1 MFLDFGDDPFLLGEG
16 PTDEEEEEE
25 EEDKDE
31 GGDSGGDE
39 RLV

>member
-16 PTDEEEEEE
+16 PTDEEEEDE
-25 EEDKDE
+25 DE

-39 RLV
+39 R